1 MATKRE
7 QILDAAIEVLGTR
20 GPRALTHRAADEAAG
35 VPSGSA
41 SNYFRTREALLVGV
55 AERLEERDRTDW
67 TTLNRLLGP
76 ATIEHLVEGLAL
88 FILHATGPD
97 RTRTLARFA
106 LFGEAQTMPALH
118 ASLQRGHHRLR
129 EWAIEM
135 AAQVGIDPGD
145 TTILVDYLD
154 GVVVHRLGGAGTE
167 TDPRA
172 ALRRLVGA
180 LTVS

>member
-1 MATKRE
+1 VATKRE

-129 EWAIEM
+129 EWAIGM

-145 TTILVDYLD
+145 TSILVDYLD